1 MGEKA
6 LSKIRVL
13 DFTQNLCGPVCTQ
26 YLADLGAEII
36 KIEPPDGDASRQRG
50 EANDGSSI
58 AYAFINRNKKSVKL
72 DITDVKQNEILL
84 NLAAKCDV
92 VVEDFGVGIAEELG
106 FGYEDVQKVNNK
118 IVYVSI
124 TNFGRKGVLKDYPA
138 SDATLQAMCGYM
150 SMTSMTM
157 KGPATKITPQISDL
171 LTGAYAAIGTIAG
184 LIYRDKN
191 ADCIHVDVD
200 KFGCLLNMIPDAL
213 STYLTYGDV
222 PYPTGNAHRASA
234 VFYPMPAKDG
244 AIICNPD
251 NRSPLEH
258 KWQGFCEDIGIPA
271 EVYDS
276 EKFNSLQTRL
286 EHRSEVEELLNSH
299 TVNFTIAELAAICSK
314 YKIAH
319 GVMYDMQQL
328 SELPQTIHDRIIVNV
343 HDDKAGDFRVL
354 GSPLKYSAFE
364 TRSDGFVDSLGA
376 HTQEVLMQ
384 VLGMTQQ
391 EVADAMSNMN
401 E

>member
-1 MGEKA
+1 MAEKA

-36 KIEPPDGDASRQRG
+36 KIESPDGDASRQRG
-50 EANDGSSI
+50 EAHDGSSI
-58 AYAFINRNKKSVKL
+58 AYAFVNRNKKSVKL
-72 DITDVKQNEILL
+72 DITDAKQKEVLL
-84 NLAAKCDV
+84 KLAAKCDV
-92 VVEDFGVGIAEELG
+92 VVEDFGVGKAEELG
-106 FGYEDVQKVNNK
+106 FGYEDMQKVNDK

-184 LIYRDKN
+184 LIYRNKN

-200 KFGCLLNMIPDAL
+200 KFGCLLNMIPDVL
-213 STYLTYGDV
+213 SKYLTYGDV

-234 VFYPMPAKDG
+234 AFYPMPAKDG

-258 KWQGFCEDIGIPA
+258 KWQGFCEEIGIPA

-276 EKFNSLQTRL
+276 EKFNSLQARL
-286 EHRSEVEELLNSH
+286 DHRSEVEELLNAH

-314 YKIAH
+314 YKIAQ

-328 SELPQTIHDRIIVNV
+328 SEMPQTIHDGIIVNV
-343 HDDKAGDFRVL
+343 HDEKAGDFRVL

-376 HTQEVLMQ
+376 HTESVLKDLLDMNMDDTNT
-384 VLGMTQQ
+384 LG
-391 EVADAMSNMN
+391 
-401 E
+401 